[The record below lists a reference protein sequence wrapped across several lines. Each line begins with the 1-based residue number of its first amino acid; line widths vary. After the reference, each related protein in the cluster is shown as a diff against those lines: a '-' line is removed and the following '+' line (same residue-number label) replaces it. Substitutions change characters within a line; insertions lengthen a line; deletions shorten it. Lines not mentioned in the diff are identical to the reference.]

1 MSDLE
6 SALRSAAKSGRLNY
20 LSLSFTAKG
29 TWEATYRGVADQ
41 DLRHVEHSDP
51 ASAIHSALIG
61 RKIAEPKAEPKS
73 KVRQQTAAQP
83 STSLSDLLA

>member
-6 SALRSAAKSGRLNY
+6 SALRSAARSGRLNY

-41 DLRHVEHSDP
+41 DLRHIEHSDP
-51 ASAIHSALIG
+51 ASAILSALSG
-61 RKIAEPKAEPKS
+61 RKVAEPKPEAKG
-73 KVRQQTAAQP
+73 KAKRQVEQP
-83 STSLSDLLA
+83 STSLSDLLS